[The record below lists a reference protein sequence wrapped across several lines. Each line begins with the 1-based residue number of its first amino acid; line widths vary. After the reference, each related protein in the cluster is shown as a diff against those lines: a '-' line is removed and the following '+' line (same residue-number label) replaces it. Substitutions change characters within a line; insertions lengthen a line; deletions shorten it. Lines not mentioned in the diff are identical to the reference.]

1 MHLLLLESD
10 RQQAMRIKILLQEEG
25 HVVLTTSRGLD
36 ALEQIRSGQIRMVL
50 VNQRS
55 EDLDCIDFTRIA
67 RRMSLTD
74 YLYIMI
80 LFDTF
85 NQEQINS
92 VLAAGADDYM
102 TKPVN
107 PVEISLRVKNAE
119 RIAAIDTRDE
129 ALIAMAK
136 LAESRD
142 CCTGRHVERVRL
154 YARELAQAM
163 WEMGIYFGQIDA
175 NFVDLIYRT
184 AALHDLGKVAIPDA
198 ILSKSGKL
206 TPHEYEIMKQHT
218 RIGADTLASVMNQ
231 PSPCRFLRMGQE
243 IALSHHER
251 WDGRGYPNGLS
262 GRDIPLSARIVA
274 IADVYD
280 ALTSARSY
288 KPAFS
293 HSQAVQLIIDASDSQ
308 FDPMVVEAFAAVEET
323 FDRIRQQQ
331 SDSSE
336 DIVSHIRPAA

>member
-1 MHLLLLESD
+1 MHILLVESD
-10 RQQAMRIKILLQEEG
+10 RQQAMRIELLLREEG
-25 HVVLTTSRGLD
+25 HVVLNTARGFD

-50 VNQRS
+50 VNQRL

-74 YLYIMI
+74 YLYIMV
-80 LFDTF
+80 LFDAL
-85 NQEQINS
+85 NQQQINA

-102 TKPVN
+102 TKPID
-107 PVEISLRVKNAE
+107 PVELSLRVKNAE

-129 ALIAMAK
+129 ALVAMAK

-142 CCTGRHVERVRL
+142 RCTGRHVERVRL

-163 WEMGIYFGQIDA
+163 WEMGFYFGQIDS

-184 AALHDLGKVAIPDA
+184 AALHDLGKVTIPDA
-198 ILSKSGKL
+198 ILSKPGKL
-206 TPHEYEIMKQHT
+206 TACEYEIMKQHT

-262 GRDIPLSARIVA
+262 GADIPLSARIVA
-274 IADVYD
+274 LADVYD

-293 HSQAVQLIIDASDSQ
+293 HAQAVQIIIDASGSQ
-308 FDPMVVEAFAAVEET
+308 FDPLVVEAFAAVEKT
-323 FDRIRQQQ
+323 FDRIRQQE
-331 SDSSE
+331 SDSPE
-336 DIVSHIRPAA
+336 DILGQIRPAA

>member
-1 MHLLLLESD
+1 MHILLLESD
-10 RQQAMRIKILLQEEG
+10 RTQAMRIEILLQEEG

-50 VNQRS
+50 VNQRL

-102 TKPVN
+102 TKPVD

-129 ALIAMAK
+129 ALVAMAK

-142 CCTGRHVERVRL
+142 RCTGRHVERVRL

-163 WEMGIYFGQIDA
+163 WEMGIYFGQIDG

-198 ILSKSGKL
+198 ILSKPGKL
-206 TPHEYEIMKQHT
+206 TPCEYEIMKQHT

-231 PSPCRFLRMGQE
+231 PSPCRFLRMGRE

-251 WDGRGYPNGLS
+251 WDGRGYPDGLS
-262 GRDIPLSARIVA
+262 GTDIPLSGRIVA

-280 ALTSARSY
+280 ALTSTRSY

-293 HSQAVQLIIDASDSQ
+293 HSQAVQIIIDASGSQ

-336 DIVSHIRPAA
+336 DIVGHIRPAA

>member
-142 CCTGRHVERVRL
+142 RCTGRHVERVRL